1 MASGNNNISFDKLYS
16 KYKSSLVRFAQSYLS
31 ADQMLAEDIVAD
43 AFTYFWEHRDQFTN
57 EHDSPIGY
65 IFQIVRT
72 RCLNQLKKERKSVAL
87 TGNDTLLWEI
97 DMKMAVLKS
106 DNPEFVFVSEVESII
121 NKAVNGLPEKTRTVF
136 YMKKIHGKRYRE
148 IAETLNISEKTVE
161 FHMSKALK
169 ALRKAMED
177 YLK

>member
-1 MASGNNNISFDKLYS
+1 MTSGDSNISFDKLYS
-16 KYKSSLVRFAQSYLS
+16 KYKSRLVRFAQSYLS
-31 ADQMLAEDIVAD
+31 TDQMLAEDIVAD
-43 AFTYFWEHRDQFTN
+43 AFTYFWEHRDQLTN
-57 EHDSPIGY
+57 EQNSPIGY

-97 DMKMAVLKS
+97 DMKLAALKS
-106 DNPEFVFVSEVESII
+106 DNPEFVFASDVEDII
-121 NKAVNGLPEKTRTVF
+121 NRAVKDLPEKTRTVF

-148 IAETLNISEKTVE
+148 IAEALKISEKTVE
-161 FHMSKALK
+161 FHISKALK
-169 ALRKAMED
+169 SLRKAMED